1 MKTAFST
8 VNLFFG
14 EFREH
19 GIYIF
24 EKHYFIIVIT
34 TTFIDQFRYGLW
46 RETFHLKSLIF
57 NNSGSIAL
65 LIKGDPGNWKTIFS
79 LQYIASQAEESHG
92 IYFLFELIQVHFII
106 NFHG

>member
-1 MKTAFST
+1 MEGDIPPEVTDF
-8 VNLFFG
+8 FFG

-65 LIKGDPGNWKTIFS
+65 LIKGDPGTGK
-79 LQYIASQAEESHG
+79 L
-92 IYFLFELIQVHFII
+92 FLACSILLIKPKKVMV
-106 NFHG
+106 